1 MLGICTHFMQG
12 TPYIYQGEELGMTNP
27 GFTSIDDFDDV
38 ESKYYYRTMI
48 EQGKSSAEALRIVN
62 ERSRDDGR
70 TPMQWSAAPHAGFTT
85 GEPWLGVCANY
96 PLVNAEVEADDP
108 DSMLNFY
115 RSLVKMRK
123 SLGVVAHGRVRFM
136 DAGPAAPKVIAYE
149 RTLADAPAGQPSR
162 LIVLCSFDDEPCAV
176 RLVGDDARGL
186 ERAERLVG
194 NYGTPLIDAADG
206 MVALHPFEA
215 LVLAVQ

>member
-1 MLGICTHFMQG
+1 MLHPCARGDVAIPRATRLCAEPITRGRRGTGHKGSSWEKVGKMLGICTHFMQG
-12 TPYIYQGEELGMTNP
+12 TPYVYQGEELGMTNP

-62 ERSRDDGR
+62 ERSRDDG
-70 TPMQWSAAPHAGFTT
+70 P
-85 GEPWLGVCANY
+85 AN
-96 PLVNAEVEADDP
+96 
-108 DSMLNFY
+108 
-115 RSLVKMRK
+115 
-123 SLGVVAHGRVRFM
+123 
-136 DAGPAAPKVIAYE
+136 
-149 RTLADAPAGQPSR
+149 QPSR
-162 LIVLCSFDDEPCAV
+162 VVVLCSFDDEPCAV

-186 ERAERLVG
+186 ERAERLMG

-215 LVLAVQ
+215 FVLAMR